1 MIKFNERKINRQLKV
16 ENKKLQQLS
25 WRYEPIEKTLSFVK
39 WLAAFIIIGLRNRV
53 QANEK
58 SM

>member
-39 WLAAFIIIGLRNRV
+39 WLAAFIIMGVYNGCRKNT
-53 QANEK
+53 
-58 SM
+58 